1 MEIRSGTFVKVIN
14 NFESDING
22 DLNLIEGDIVQVKS
36 VVNSEWLEGTF
47 GDDIGIF
54 PSSHCIAL
62 KLAPTAD
69 PFGVALYSH
78 EAHLND
84 ELSFEAGDQVFF
96 TSKVNLEWYNGIC
109 QGRRGM
115 FPVSYVSIVQDL
127 PVAPVRPVAPQ
138 NMPPKTPAVPEVP
151 IPERPKSLDATTIAT
166 LRSKSVS
173 KRNAVHPSEDSELP
187 KSFMKTPP
195 SLQPP
200 SFPPP
205 SPPTRPTSAIADN
218 NDNLKGS
225 PPQRPPLAARH
236 SFPSRPAPLDITFLN
251 KPEPEENFK
260 TPQNN
265 TDEVKVPS
273 RPPPLDNVTVS
284 VLRERSKSQGKRS
297 KDKSPSRPPSTYL
310 ETSPEKNSMLSHLP
324 DQDDTSNRSELEAA
338 VPDSPKFTQVSHP
351 GLLDWNVEDRPVY
364 VEDPTNCEKNGSHE
378 ALYAN
383 AADIQ
388 AVEEEYKTTAL
399 EDAALKKIHKSIT
412 EKEKMLAAE
421 KESKI
426 QTEDLLAQQF
436 SGKKIDKESVELLRS
451 LLNAH
456 NEKIAELCNKIDSM
470 KAKARSLKS
479 PAQKSDKLDGIE
491 RRDKVVI
498 ELIETEESNL
508 RELKVCISGFLH
520 TLRND
525 NTHTMDIDMM
535 FLNIENVA
543 LVAEKLLMMLKGQQ
557 TLMSH
562 EQMIGRCFTH
572 LEEDLHREYTFYLEN
587 QASVMEL
594 IAQYQKDK
602 ANKELLDSCLQ
613 KIRQETTCWD
623 LNSFLIRPVQ
633 RIMKYPLFLRD
644 MLVNTPAHW
653 TDRPFLVSATEIVDN
668 IVVYANENK
677 RKDELI
683 KRYNEEVADSSLLP
697 KLTLHSLKKKSKR
710 LTTTLTHSLNI
721 TSSVVEDSTFAQL
734 SEKFSSLVLIIKTL
748 IREATTFTD
757 LLKKVQAEMDDL
769 CTNIHN
775 FYDNLES
782 QRNVFLYHGAALKIA
797 QNYTPR
803 FIKDLEEGPLGT
815 LSDLLA
821 VFTAPQYFID
831 KRNSKIL
838 DYDNLSTQA
847 ADGSTASENLKIA
860 RGEFEAL
867 NKQLLDD
874 LPILIHEGAEVVKK
888 SSYSVLALFCQYSH
902 ACHDEFRRALDKMSL
917 ELNDPPD
924 SIHLYHVE
932 RMKTCCSTLLTI
944 SSFDKEVT
952 QAIVLGSTMK
962 PTTSKFY
969 ESEVC
974 EDEQQPATCTTYDVN
989 KWLESQPDDLTAIT
1003 SDEEEAEEEM
1013 FEKPGTIENAQTG
1026 TICRVLYDF
1035 AATSDTMVN
1044 VQAGDTVTLVADCLI
1059 SDTWVY
1065 VKAGDE
1071 RGYAPKSYLTLSG
1084 TLKNK
1089 PAPLPPSSKSAQEKG
1104 KSIKRRAP
1112 PPPQRTV
1119 SEVSIPTVRQPVAV
1133 VSPEPEPAPQPTRT
1147 YTTVDKKTRPQPKRS
1162 APPPPMS
1169 RRNTAPVLSHR
1180 DRTIEQISNLED
1192 TSDSSGGGILST
1204 LPESRVEGFEE
1215 TPDRTEASENRDVL
1229 ELSSNLDEVD
1239 LLGSYSARKQE
1250 APSVQIE
1257 PSYANIPT
1265 STPSEPVFAGPPIV
1279 SELNTPNP
1287 VPVPIPL
1294 KRSLPPRPDS
1304 PQSENEPYYEVID
1317 SETSSEYDSL
1327 PPPPSEVLVPIEIIE
1342 SEEVISSPVEVFLSP
1357 AQSFSEPFEN
1367 VVPDGSPLKPNNVTK
1382 PSCDQASSEDVFKDD
1397 NPTNEFPPPDI
1408 SPVSVTVSQDNPSY
1422 QPVSPSAPPNINS
1435 RSSSV
1440 SVTSTPSNSSIT
1452 QPAVS
1457 RSASVS
1463 VPSSTAKTSG
1473 ASVSSARSPAASRNT
1488 GPAIPSSPLPKQP
1501 LKSKEKKSSPMFDE
1515 CPMEMSMVRKQELT
1529 RNYEAQYNYRARS
1542 PAELSLSAR
1551 QVVSVV
1557 DSSHQEW
1564 WYVKAGRRQGF
1575 VPANFLRSKS

>member
-1 MEIRSGTFVKVIN
+1 
-14 NFESDING
+14 
-22 DLNLIEGDIVQVKS
+22 
-36 VVNSEWLEGTF
+36 
-47 GDDIGIF
+47 
-54 PSSHCIAL
+54 
-62 KLAPTAD
+62 
-69 PFGVALYSH
+69 
-78 EAHLND
+78 
-84 ELSFEAGDQVFF
+84 
-96 TSKVNLEWYNGIC
+96 
-109 QGRRGM
+109 
-115 FPVSYVSIVQDL
+115 
-127 PVAPVRPVAPQ
+127 
-138 NMPPKTPAVPEVP
+138 
-151 IPERPKSLDATTIAT
+151 
-166 LRSKSVS
+166 
-173 KRNAVHPSEDSELP
+173 
-187 KSFMKTPP
+187 
-195 SLQPP
+195 
-200 SFPPP
+200 
-205 SPPTRPTSAIADN
+205 
-218 NDNLKGS
+218 
-225 PPQRPPLAARH
+225 
-236 SFPSRPAPLDITFLN
+236 
-251 KPEPEENFK
+251 
-260 TPQNN
+260 
-265 TDEVKVPS
+265 
-273 RPPPLDNVTVS
+273 
-284 VLRERSKSQGKRS
+284 
-297 KDKSPSRPPSTYL
+297 
-310 ETSPEKNSMLSHLP
+310 
-324 DQDDTSNRSELEAA
+324 
-338 VPDSPKFTQVSHP
+338 
-351 GLLDWNVEDRPVY
+351 
-364 VEDPTNCEKNGSHE
+364 
-378 ALYAN
+378 
-383 AADIQ
+383 
-388 AVEEEYKTTAL
+388 
-399 EDAALKKIHKSIT
+399 
-412 EKEKMLAAE
+412 
-421 KESKI
+421 
-426 QTEDLLAQQF
+426 
-436 SGKKIDKESVELLRS
+436 
-451 LLNAH
+451 
-456 NEKIAELCNKIDSM
+456 M

-677 RKDELI
+677 RKDEL
-683 KRYNEEVADSSLLP
+683 S
-697 KLTLHSLKKKSKR
+697 
-710 LTTTLTHSLNI
+710 
-721 TSSVVEDSTFAQL
+721 
-734 SEKFSSLVLIIKTL
+734 
-748 IREATTFTD
+748 
-757 LLKKVQAEMDDL
+757 
-769 CTNIHN
+769 
-775 FYDNLES
+775 
-782 QRNVFLYHGAALKIA
+782 
-797 QNYTPR
+797 
-803 FIKDLEEGPLGT
+803 
-815 LSDLLA
+815 
-821 VFTAPQYFID
+821 
-831 KRNSKIL
+831 
-838 DYDNLSTQA
+838 
-847 ADGSTASENLKIA
+847 
-860 RGEFEAL
+860 
-867 NKQLLDD
+867 
-874 LPILIHEGAEVVKK
+874 AEVVKK

-917 ELNDPPD
+917 ELNDTPD

-989 KWLESQPDDLTAIT
+989 KWLESQPDDLIAIT
-1003 SDEEEAEEEM
+1003 SDEEETEEEL
-1013 FEKPGTIENAQTG
+1013 FEKPGIIENAQTG

-1044 VQAGDTVTLVADCLI
+1044 VQAGDTVTLVTDCLI

-1065 VKAGDE
+1065 VKAE
-1071 RGYAPKSYLTLSG
+1071 ILR
-1084 TLKNK
+1084 
-1089 PAPLPPSSKSAQEKG
+1089 G

-1169 RRNTAPVLSHR
+1169 RRNTAPVLSHK

-1192 TSDSSGGGILST
+1192 TNDSSGGGILTT
-1204 LPESRVEGFEE
+1204 LPESCVKGFEE
-1215 TPDRTEASENRDVL
+1215 TPDCPESSENRDVL
-1229 ELSSNLDEVD
+1229 ELSSSLDDVD

-1250 APSVQIE
+1250 AHTPSTQIE
-1257 PSYANIPT
+1257 PSYATIPT
-1265 STPSEPVFAGPPIV
+1265 STPSEPVLAGPPIV

-1327 PPPPSEVLVPIEIIE
+1327 PPPPSEALVPIEIIE

-1367 VVPDGSPLKPNNVTK
+1367 VVPDGSPLKPDNVTK
-1382 PSCDQASSEDVFKDD
+1382 PSCDQASTEDVFKDD

-1408 SPVSVTVSQDNPSY
+1408 SPFSVTVSQDNPSH
-1422 QPVSPSAPPNINS
+1422 QPVSPSALPNINS

-1463 VPSSTAKTSG
+1463 VPSSAAKTSG